1 MTSDEIQS
9 HRAVYSADS
18 DPPCNGDSTDLAY
31 SQVCWLKELAY
42 QLAVMNER
50 NASGDQQAVDEM
62 LKKVGLGSP
71 VRAAS
76 ETEVRGDGENK
87 SDLDRWTMPDWI
99 CKCGYRNNAI
109 RSRCR
114 NFYCRSPRPADER
127 TTPPNPQTSSIQ
139 S

>member
-1 MTSDEIQS
+1 MTSDEIQ
-9 HRAVYSADS
+9 RTIQRGIKLGTE
-18 DPPCNGDSTDLAY
+18 GDEEAAKRLPL
-31 SQVCWLKELAY
+31 WEIAY

>member
-50 NASGDQQAVDEM
+50 AGKLEALQS
-62 LKKVGLGSP
+62 SP
-71 VRAAS
+71 
-76 ETEVRGDGENK
+76 
-87 SDLDRWTMPDWI
+87 WP
-99 CKCGYRNNAI
+99 NAI
-109 RSRCR
+109 RE
-114 NFYCRSPRPADER
+114 ALA
-127 TTPPNPQTSSIQ
+127 
-139 S
+139 

>member
-1 MTSDEIQS
+1 MTSDEIQ
-9 HRAVYSADS
+9 RTIQRGIKLGTE
-18 DPPCNGDSTDLAY
+18 GDQEAAKRLPL
-31 SQVCWLKELAY
+31 WEIAY